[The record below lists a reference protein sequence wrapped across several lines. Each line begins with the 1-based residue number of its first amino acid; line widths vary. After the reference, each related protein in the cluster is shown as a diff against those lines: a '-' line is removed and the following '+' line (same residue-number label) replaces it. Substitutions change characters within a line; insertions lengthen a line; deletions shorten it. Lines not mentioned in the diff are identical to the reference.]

1 MPLPAIPPLV
11 MWTMGALGITA
22 LARLIVREH
31 RRVNAELD
39 AMRSATVVEKAELAR
54 NKTLRRD
61 PRTGVYR
68 PD

>member
-39 AMRSATVVEKAELAR
+39 AMRSATVVEKAERAR